1 MKGVNIVYVNIKI
14 FFARVIILIIGG
26 SASQN
31 LAAKV
36 ANLLHDRLCPIET
49 HKFPD
54 GERYIRIK
62 GEIPDEVVV
71 IQSTGYPQDENF
83 MELFL
88 IIKTL
93 KDIGADKVK
102 AVIPYLGYSRQDKR
116 FKPGEAVS
124 VKIIAE
130 LLEAAGADEVFSVNL
145 HEHNIIKFFNIPAHE
160 LSAIPLL
167 AKHLSPMVD
176 DPIIVA
182 PDKGALAHAKTMAEI
197 IGCEYDYMEK
207 VRISPEKVE
216 TRLKSFDVEGRS
228 AIIVDDII
236 STGGTIVNAARI
248 LRSQGA
254 NDIKVACVHA
264 VLVDDALLK
273 IFSVGVD
280 DVIATDT
287 IKSEVSRV
295 SVAPL
300 IVEALKWD

>member
-1 MKGVNIVYVNIKI
+1 MIV
-14 FFARVIILIIGG
+14 LIIGG

-36 ANLLHDRLCPIET
+36 ANLLDEQLCSIET

-62 GEIPDEVVV
+62 DDIQDEVVV

-83 MELFL
+83 MELFF
-88 IIKTL
+88 IIKNL
-93 KDIGADKVK
+93 KDIGADRVKVI
-102 AVIPYLGYSRQDKR
+102 IPYLGYSRQDKR
-116 FKPGEAVS
+116 FKSGEAVS

-130 LLEAAGADEVFSVNL
+130 LLEAAGADEILSINL
-145 HEHNIIKFFNIPAHE
+145 HEHKIIEFFSIPAHD

-167 AKHLSPMVD
+167 AEHLSSRVD
-176 DPIIVA
+176 DPIIIA
-182 PDKGALAHAKTMAEI
+182 PDKGALDYAKTIGRIM
-197 IGCEYDYMEK
+197 GCEYDQMEK
-207 VRISPEKVE
+207 VRVSPERVE
-216 TRLKSFDVEGRS
+216 TRVKNLDIDGRS

-248 LRSQGA
+248 LKDQGA
-254 NDIKVACVHA
+254 GEILVACVHP
-264 VLVDDALLK
+264 VLVDDALLR
-273 IFSVGVD
+273 IFSAGVD

-287 IKSEVSRV
+287 IKSEVSVV

-300 IVEALKWD
+300 IAETLKNG